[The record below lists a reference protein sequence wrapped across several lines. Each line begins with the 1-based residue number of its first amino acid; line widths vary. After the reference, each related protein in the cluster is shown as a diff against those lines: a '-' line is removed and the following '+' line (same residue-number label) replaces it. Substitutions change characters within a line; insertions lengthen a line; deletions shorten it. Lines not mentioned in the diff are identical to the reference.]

1 MLEYSLYSAANNC
14 DYCWLMFIF
23 TYKLLDF
30 AAVTVVS
37 AVKNSNLL
45 VATSRVGTGLTSV

>member
-1 MLEYSLYSAANNC
+1 
-14 DYCWLMFIF
+14 MFIF
-23 TYKLLDF
+23 TYKFLDC

-45 VATSRVGTGLTSV
+45 VATSRVGTGLTSVWRAMRWTEKTGSLGT